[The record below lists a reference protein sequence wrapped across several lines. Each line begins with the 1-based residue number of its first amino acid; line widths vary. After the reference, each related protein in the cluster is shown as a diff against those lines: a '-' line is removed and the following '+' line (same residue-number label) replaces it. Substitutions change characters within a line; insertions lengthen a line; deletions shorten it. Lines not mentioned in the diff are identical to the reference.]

1 MDYTQVVVG
10 IIGVLITLLLGLISK
25 QLIPWLKDKHL
36 YDAAIVAVNAA
47 EAIYGR
53 YNGAKKLKA
62 ALESLKQKGFNINS
76 TQVAEAV
83 EAAWKQLDQAM
94 HMSGEKYEDED
105 EEESEQVVEE

>member
-1 MDYTQVVVG
+1 MDYTQVIIG
-10 IIGVLITLLLGLISK
+10 IIGVLITLLLGLVSK

-53 YNGAKKLKA
+53 YNGSQKLKA

-94 HMSGEKYEDED
+94 HMSGEKYEDE
-105 EEESEQVVEE
+105 EEDQEQATEE